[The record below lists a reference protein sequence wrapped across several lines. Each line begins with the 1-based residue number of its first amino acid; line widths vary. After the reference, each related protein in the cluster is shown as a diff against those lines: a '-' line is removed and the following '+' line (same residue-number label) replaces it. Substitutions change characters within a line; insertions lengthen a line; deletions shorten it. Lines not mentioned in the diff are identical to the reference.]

1 MPTFNGDW
9 LNKMKIPFFDKRILR
24 QFYAAFT
31 VISIFT
37 STTFLFVNIDAKYKP
52 VVGIIALGLLV
63 VLYVGIWIHSN
74 KRKSICLKIN
84 TSEVEVKFGDIFEET
99 ADLKAIAFNE
109 YFDTLVDDNGTVIAR
124 TTLNGQYIDKF
135 YQGNVMDLDA
145 LISSDAHLA
154 EASVGENA
162 NRQAGKNTMYR
173 LGTICVANDYLLT
186 ALSRFDDNNRA
197 YLDINDYI
205 TCLLNFWN
213 EVDRVYAGRTLAL
226 PVLGSGITR
235 FRDYENIS
243 DQELLELIIW
253 TFKLS
258 RIKFTY
264 PSKVKIVVWEK
275 KSEKINLQ
283 KLKDL
288 ET

>member
-1 MPTFNGDW
+1 
-9 LNKMKIPFFDKRILR
+9 MKVSPFDKRVLNK
-24 QFYAAFT
+24 FYAFLG
-31 VISIFT
+31 VISVIT
-37 STTFLFVNIDAKYKP
+37 SIVFLFAGIEDKDKP
-52 VVGIIALGLLV
+52 VAGIVALGLIVLV
-63 VLYVGIWIHSN
+63 YLAIWVYANI
-74 KRKSICLKIN
+74 RRSIRLKIN
-84 TSEVEVKFGDIFEET
+84 TSEVEVYFGDIFEDAAE
-99 ADLKAIAFNE
+99 LKAISFNE
-109 YFDTLVDDNGTVIAR
+109 YFDTQVDDKIILKRSLHGQFIEKFYGGQVGALDGIIAADEHLTEMIEGENSTRLAGKKTKYKLGTVCMA
-124 TTLNGQYIDKF
+124 Q
-135 YQGNVMDLDA
+135 
-145 LISSDAHLA
+145 
-154 EASVGENA
+154 E
-162 NRQAGKNTMYR
+162 
-173 LGTICVANDYLLT
+173 YLLI
-186 ALSRFDDNNRA
+186 ALSRFDANNKA
-197 YLDINDYI
+197 FIEISDYI
-205 TCLLNFWN
+205 SCLLAFWN

-258 RIKFTY
+258 RIKFAY

>member
-1 MPTFNGDW
+1 
-9 LNKMKIPFFDKRILR
+9 MKVSPFDKRVLNK
-24 QFYAAFT
+24 FYAFLGAIS
-31 VISIFT
+31 VITSIV
-37 STTFLFVNIDAKYKP
+37 FLFAGIEDKDKP
-52 VVGIIALGLLV
+52 IAGAVALGAILLV
-63 VLYVGIWIHSN
+63 YIGKLIHAN
-74 KRKSICLKIN
+74 VRRSIRLKIN
-84 TSEVEVKFGDIFEET
+84 TSEVEVYFGDIFEDT
-99 ADLKAIAFNE
+99 AELKAISFNE
-109 YFDTLVDDNGTVIAR
+109 YFDTQVDDKIISKRSLHGQFIEKFYAGQVDVLDDIIAADEHLPEMIAGENPTRPAGKKTKYKLGTVC
-124 TTLNGQYIDKF
+124 
-135 YQGNVMDLDA
+135 M
-145 LISSDAHLA
+145 A
-154 EASVGENA
+154 EE
-162 NRQAGKNTMYR
+162 
-173 LGTICVANDYLLT
+173 YLLI
-186 ALSRFDDNNRA
+186 ALSRFDANNKA
-197 YLDINDYI
+197 FLEISDYI
-205 TCLLNFWN
+205 SCLLAFWN
-213 EVDRVYAGRTLAL
+213 EVDGVYAGRTLAL

>member
-1 MPTFNGDW
+1 
-9 LNKMKIPFFDKRILR
+9 MKVSPFDKRVLNK
-24 QFYAAFT
+24 FYAFLSAIS
-31 VISIFT
+31 VITSIV
-37 STTFLFVNIDAKYKP
+37 FLFAGIEEKDKP
-52 VVGIIALGLLV
+52 VAGAVALGVIILA
-63 VLYVGIWIHSN
+63 YFGIWIYAN
-74 KRKSICLKIN
+74 VRRSIRLKIN
-84 TSEVEVKFGDIFEET
+84 TSEVEVYFGDIF
-99 ADLKAIAFNE
+99 ADAAELKAISFNE
-109 YFDTLVDDNGTVIAR
+109 YFDTQVDDKIISKQSLHGQFIEKYYAGQVDVLDDIIATDEHLTEMIAGENSTRSTGKKTKYKLGTVCMA
-124 TTLNGQYIDKF
+124 K
-135 YQGNVMDLDA
+135 
-145 LISSDAHLA
+145 
-154 EASVGENA
+154 E
-162 NRQAGKNTMYR
+162 
-173 LGTICVANDYLLT
+173 YLLI
-186 ALSRFDDNNRA
+186 ALSRFDANNKA
-197 YLDINDYI
+197 FLEISDYVS
-205 TCLLNFWN
+205 CLLTFWN

-235 FRDYENIS
+235 FRNYENIS

>member
-1 MPTFNGDW
+1 
-9 LNKMKIPFFDKRILR
+9 MKVSPFDKRVLNK
-24 QFYAAFT
+24 FYAFLGAIS
-31 VISIFT
+31 VITSIV
-37 STTFLFVNIDAKYKP
+37 FLFAGIEDKDKP
-52 VVGIIALGLLV
+52 IAGAVALGAILLV
-63 VLYVGIWIHSN
+63 YIGILIHAN
-74 KRKSICLKIN
+74 LRRSIRLKIN
-84 TSEVEVKFGDIFEET
+84 TSEVEVYFGDIFEDT
-99 ADLKAIAFNE
+99 AELKAISFNE
-109 YFDTLVDDNGTVIAR
+109 YFDTQVDDKIISKRSLHGQFIEKFYAGQVDVLDDIIAADEHLPEMIAGENPTRPAGKKTKYKLGTVC
-124 TTLNGQYIDKF
+124 
-135 YQGNVMDLDA
+135 M
-145 LISSDAHLA
+145 A
-154 EASVGENA
+154 EE
-162 NRQAGKNTMYR
+162 
-173 LGTICVANDYLLT
+173 YLLI
-186 ALSRFDDNNRA
+186 ALSRFDANNKA
-197 YLDINDYI
+197 FLEISDYI
-205 TCLLNFWN
+205 SCLLAFWN
-213 EVDRVYAGRTLAL
+213 EVDGVYAGRTLAL

>member
-1 MPTFNGDW
+1 
-9 LNKMKIPFFDKRILR
+9 MKVSLFDKRVLNK
-24 QFYAAFT
+24 FYAFLGGIS
-31 VISIFT
+31 VITSIV
-37 STTFLFVNIDAKYKP
+37 FLFADIEDKNKP
-52 VVGIIALGLLV
+52 VVGVVALGVIVLV
-63 VLYVGIWIHSN
+63 YIGIWIHAN
-74 KRKSICLKIN
+74 VRRSIRLKIN
-84 TSEVEVKFGDIFEET
+84 NSEVEVYFGDIFEDAAE
-99 ADLKAIAFNE
+99 LKAISFNE
-109 YFDTLVDDNGTVIAR
+109 YFDTKVDNKVISKGS
-124 TTLNGQYIDKF
+124 LHGQFIEKF
-135 YQGNVMDLDA
+135 YSGRVDVLDGIIASDEHLPVMIA
-145 LISSDAHLA
+145 
-154 EASVGENA
+154 GENPT
-162 NRQAGKNTMYR
+162 RSAGKKTKYK
-173 LGTICVANDYLLT
+173 LGAVCMAEEYLLI
-186 ALSRFDDNNRA
+186 ALSRFDANNKA
-197 YLDINDYI
+197 FLEISDYI
-205 TCLLNFWN
+205 SCLLTFWN
-213 EVDRVYAGRTLAL
+213 EVDGVYNGRTLAL

>member
-1 MPTFNGDW
+1 MIEGEN
-9 LNKMKIPFFDKRILR
+9 
-24 QFYAAFT
+24 
-31 VISIFT
+31 
-37 STTFLFVNIDAKYKP
+37 STRLAGKKTKYK
-52 VVGIIALGLLV
+52 L
-63 VLYVGIWIHSN
+63 
-74 KRKSICLKIN
+74 
-84 TSEVEVKFGDIFEET
+84 
-99 ADLKAIAFNE
+99 
-109 YFDTLVDDNGTVIAR
+109 GTVCMAQEF
-124 TTLNGQYIDKF
+124 L
-135 YQGNVMDLDA
+135 
-145 LISSDAHLA
+145 LI
-154 EASVGENA
+154 
-162 NRQAGKNTMYR
+162 
-173 LGTICVANDYLLT
+173 
-186 ALSRFDDNNRA
+186 ALSRFDANNKA
-197 YLDINDYI
+197 FIEISDYI
-205 TCLLNFWN
+205 SCLLAFWN

-258 RIKFTY
+258 RIKFAY

>member
-1 MPTFNGDW
+1 
-9 LNKMKIPFFDKRILR
+9 MKVSPFDKRVLNK
-24 QFYAAFT
+24 FYAFLGAIS
-31 VISIFT
+31 VISSIV
-37 STTFLFVNIDAKYKP
+37 FLFAGIEDKDKP
-52 VVGIIALGLLV
+52 IAGIVALGVILLV
-63 VLYVGIWIHSN
+63 YIGILIHAN
-74 KRKSICLKIN
+74 VRRSIRLKIN
-84 TSEVEVKFGDIFEET
+84 TSEVEVYFGDIFEDAAE
-99 ADLKAIAFNE
+99 LKAISFNE
-109 YFDTLVDDNGTVIAR
+109 YFDTQVDDKIISKQSLHGQFIEKFYAGRVDVLDDIIAADEHLLEMIAGENPMRPAGKKTKYKLGTVC
-124 TTLNGQYIDKF
+124 
-135 YQGNVMDLDA
+135 M
-145 LISSDAHLA
+145 A
-154 EASVGENA
+154 EE
-162 NRQAGKNTMYR
+162 
-173 LGTICVANDYLLT
+173 YLLI
-186 ALSRFDDNNRA
+186 ALSRFDANNKA
-197 YLDINDYI
+197 FLEISDYI
-205 TCLLNFWN
+205 SCLLAFWN
-213 EVDRVYAGRTLAL
+213 EVDGVYAGRTLAL

>member
-1 MPTFNGDW
+1 
-9 LNKMKIPFFDKRILR
+9 MKVSPFDKRVLNK
-24 QFYAAFT
+24 FYAFLGAIS
-31 VISIFT
+31 VITSIV
-37 STTFLFVNIDAKYKP
+37 FLFAGIEDKDKP
-52 VVGIIALGLLV
+52 VAGIVALGSIILV
-63 VLYVGIWIHSN
+63 YLAIWVYANIW
-74 KRKSICLKIN
+74 RSIRLKIN
-84 TSEVEVKFGDIFEET
+84 TSEVEVYFGDIFEDT
-99 ADLKAIAFNE
+99 AELKVISFNE
-109 YFDTLVDDNGTVIAR
+109 YFDTQVDDKIISKRSLHGQFIEKFYSGQVGALDGIIAADEHLKEMIEGENSTRLAGKKTKYKLGTVC
-124 TTLNGQYIDKF
+124 
-135 YQGNVMDLDA
+135 M
-145 LISSDAHLA
+145 A
-154 EASVGENA
+154 EE
-162 NRQAGKNTMYR
+162 
-173 LGTICVANDYLLT
+173 YLLI
-186 ALSRFDDNNRA
+186 ALSRFDANNKA
-197 YLDINDYI
+197 FIEISDYI
-205 TCLLNFWN
+205 SCLLAFWN

-258 RIKFTY
+258 RIKFAY